1 MQTVTP
7 EKIAAVMAL
16 VPAPH
21 SFSELDGMVR
31 SGLPKSALRLSV
43 AHVGR
48 TDEERKRILYSI
60 IAEATYK
67 RRSARLTPGESERAE
82 RLARVFATAQYVWD
96 GEDDARDF
104 LHAAHPLL
112 ENRTPLAVSMSE
124 LGARRVEALLWNLFY
139 GLPV

>member
-21 SFSELDGMVR
+21 SFAELEGMVR
-31 SGLPKSALRLSV
+31 TGLPKSALRTSV

-48 TDEERKRILYSI
+48 TADERRTILNSI

-67 RRSARLTPGESERAE
+67 RRDARLTPGESERAE

-96 GEDDARDF
+96 DEALAREF

-112 ENRTPLAVSMSE
+112 ESRTPLDVSMSE
-124 LGARRVEALLWNLFY
+124 LGARRVEALLWQLFY

>member
-21 SFSELDGMVR
+21 SFAELEGMVR
-31 SGLPKSALRLSV
+31 LGLSKSALHLSV
-43 AHVGR
+43 GHVGR
-48 TDEERKRILYSI
+48 TADERKIILHSI

-67 RRSARLTPGESERAE
+67 RRSVRLTPGESERVE

-96 GEDDARDF
+96 DAAQAREF
-104 LHAAHPLL
+104 LHAVHPLL
-112 ENRTPLAVSMSE
+112 ESRTPLAVSMSE
-124 LGARRVEALLWNLFY
+124 LGARRVEALLWQLFY

>member
-1 MQTVTP
+1 MSTVTP

-43 AHVGR
+43 AQVGR
-48 TDEERKRILYSI
+48 TADERKTILNSI

-67 RRSARLTPGESERAE
+67 RRSSRLTPAESERAE
-82 RLARVFATAQYVWD
+82 RLARVFATAQYVWSS
-96 GEDDARDF
+96 EEDAREF
-104 LHAAHPLL
+104 LHAPHPLL
-112 ENRTPLAVSMSE
+112 EGRTPLAVSMTE
-124 LGARRVEALLWNLFY
+124 LGARRVEELLWSLFY